1 MGCAYDHLLGQ
12 QLSHLF
18 DGDSPSDIVNND
30 VLTLQTSTLI
40 YTHTCNREQT
50 FTKYL
55 YYMECFDV
63 FYWSGLPLPSPL
75 IKKDV
80 DSAPLNK
87 IHHLLT
93 GYKYNLKNDSRPGDF
108 SKSMHT
114 VRML

>member
-1 MGCAYDHLLGQ
+1 MGCAYNHLLGKE
-12 QLSHLF
+12 LSYLF

-63 FYWSGLPLPSPL
+63 FYWSGLPLPSPF

-87 IHHLLT
+87 INHLLT
-93 GYKYNLKNDSRPGDF
+93 GYKYI
-108 SKSMHT
+108 
-114 VRML
+114 